1 MAHGRPPLDTSIST
15 TFSGHPEHEL
25 RHDRIQ
31 QCTYAFCSGDPLSK
45 KQKHSDTPIEYDIT
59 IHEMKF
65 DYTHF
70 DRYQVSVP
78 NGEENASDLTSEG
91 RENTGCSQVKP
102 DAIQDIQPTHP
113 PTNWTIAKRY
123 THEGSPLSADFV
135 DVNFCMRDDCR

>member
-1 MAHGRPPLDTSIST
+1 MNFVT
-15 TFSGHPEHEL
+15 TAYSSVHP
-25 RHDRIQ
+25 
-31 QCTYAFCSGDPLSK
+31 FCSGDPLSK
-45 KQKHSDTPIEYDIT
+45 KQKHSDTPTEYDIT

-70 DRYQVSVP
+70 DRYKVSVS

-135 DVNFCMRDDCR
+135 DVNFCMRDDCK